1 MGWCIILSYCSVEDV
16 KILSGIKPKHLGLKD
31 DESKFNDIINE
42 WIEDAED
49 YIDSYCKRTW
59 KSEGE
64 EITVPLVV
72 KSVATRLVSNIIAFH
87 FARKDNPIRKVN
99 DYTTQIFSSEIF
111 TDDLRQDLKP
121 FRKSSKVAVFKI

>member
-1 MGWCIILSYCSVEDV
+1 MSYCSVEDV
-16 KILSGIKPKHLGLKD
+16 TTLTGIKPKHLGLKD
-31 DESKFNDIINE
+31 NETKFNDIINE
-42 WIEDAED
+42 WIGQAED

-59 KSEGE
+59 KSDGQ
-64 EITVPLVV
+64 EIEVPLVV
-72 KSVATRLVSNIIAFH
+72 KNVCIRLVANIIAFH

-121 FRKSSKVAVFKI
+121 FRKSSKVSVFKI